1 MRKTLL
7 RLAALSLVALLALA
21 LALAPTAGAQSKT
34 ATVTIHNFAF
44 SPSHITVTPG
54 TKVTWVNK
62 DKTAHTV
69 TATRPA
75 KAFASGKLMQGRKF
89 SFMFKRPG
97 TYYYHCAIHPNMKG
111 VVHVRR

>member
-54 TKVTWVNK
+54 TKV
-62 DKTAHTV
+62 
-69 TATRPA
+69 PEA
-75 KAFASGKLMQGRKF
+75 KALAGRVAVTVCAVLSLFTHVKLMPGRKF

-97 TYYYHCAIHPNMKG
+97 TYY
-111 VVHVRR
+111 